1 VDNIWLSMM
10 EKYHLIKYKVME
22 NQGKRKQQIED
33 SEGIV
38 AFAIIGLIVS
48 IIAAVIQNLIL

>member
-1 VDNIWLSMM
+1 
-10 EKYHLIKYKVME
+10 ME